1 MREIKF
7 RAWDK
12 IRKKMYDSVFYSYD
26 RKTGIMNLDTDL
38 GVIHFSERQAFELIQ
53 YTGLKDK
60 NNKEIYEGDI
70 IEFDYNCKTN
80 RFAVEFL
87 YGAYCF
93 DTPGGLWFLK
103 RFNREQIKVIGN
115 IHQNPERM
123 REINTIE
130 ELLYWR

>member
-60 NNKEIYEGDI
+60 NDKEIYEGDI
-70 IEFDYNCKTN
+70 CK
-80 RFAVEFL
+80 
-87 YGAYCF
+87 
-93 DTPGGLWFLK
+93 
-103 RFNREQIKVIGN
+103 IKVN
-115 IHQNPERM
+115 NNK
-123 REINTIE
+123 EIIE
-130 ELLYWR
+130 EIKWKEYRWYPFGEGVPPNYTGTEIEVIRNIYENKELLEGKE